1 MKKIIAFIF
10 VVFATLFICPINA
23 NAYDCH
29 ADCALSDSEAVEYVA
44 KNYGM
49 SVGEFK
55 QKIATAKQEKQP
67 QETLS
72 PQPISIDWWGTLK
85 VSVLV
90 ASFIFILTLI
100 GAGISKS
107 FHS

>member
-1 MKKIIAFIF
+1 MKKIIVFIF
-10 VVFATLFICPINA
+10 VVFATLCICPINA
-23 NAYDCH
+23 NAHDCH

-67 QETLS
+67 QEDLR
-72 PQPISIDWWGTLK
+72 PKPISIDWWGTLK

-90 ASFIFILTLI
+90 ASFIFLLNLMGFLI
-100 GAGISKS
+100 HKMM
-107 FHS
+107 HS